1 MKREDYYEEEF
12 RPTRSAKK
20 TRNKNRRHNQKQ
32 SLKDLQKM
40 EVEDIEYELDSYTD
54 NFEEEW

>member
-1 MKREDYYEEEF
+1 MKRDDYYEEE
-12 RPTRSAKK
+12 RHITRSVKK

-32 SLKDLQKM
+32 SLKDLHNLSTD
-40 EVEDIEYELDSYTD
+40 EIEHEYDKYTD